1 MKRQLQG
8 IALIL
13 FGVLLAVFGVV
24 LAPNVQG
31 DYDVLPGI
39 LGIIV
44 GVIGLFFVFMKTEN

>member
-13 FGVLLAVFGVV
+13 FGILLALFSVI

-31 DYDVLPGI
+31 DYDVLPCVLGGI
-39 LGIIV
+39 L
-44 GVIGLFFVFMKTEN
+44 GVIGLIIVFMRTEK